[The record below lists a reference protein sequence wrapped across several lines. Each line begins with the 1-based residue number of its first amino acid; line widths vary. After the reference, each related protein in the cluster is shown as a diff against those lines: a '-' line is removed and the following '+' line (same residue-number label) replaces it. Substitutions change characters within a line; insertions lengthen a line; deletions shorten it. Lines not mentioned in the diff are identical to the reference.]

1 MGARDES
8 TDPRPI
14 MEHLKFLGA
23 TSYWLTKN
31 ASVMDATV
39 TGLAKVAMTAEE
51 HKGES
56 ALFATYKPE
65 NTLADL
71 GKDFVGVQA
80 YLHPLTAWVAT
91 WTTPRGVM
99 KGLDGKVLE
108 FEARLSKLLTEDAAA
123 SGTAGRRAGTMPLQ
137 SAFGGLGLESNLT
150 AGVNN
155 LAPAAG
161 NQAILESR
169 FKAV

>member
-1 MGARDES
+1 
-8 TDPRPI
+8 
-14 MEHLKFLGA
+14 
-23 TSYWLTKN
+23 
-31 ASVMDATV
+31 MDATV

-56 ALFATYKPE
+56 AFFATYKPE

-71 GKDFVGVQA
+71 GKEIFVGVQA

-99 KGLDGKVLE
+99 KGLDDKVLE
-108 FEARLSKLLTEDAAA
+108 FEARLSKLSTDAAA

-137 SAFGGLGLESNLT
+137 SAFGGLGLGSKLT

-155 LAPAAG
+155 LTPAAG
-161 NQAILESR
+161 TQAILESR